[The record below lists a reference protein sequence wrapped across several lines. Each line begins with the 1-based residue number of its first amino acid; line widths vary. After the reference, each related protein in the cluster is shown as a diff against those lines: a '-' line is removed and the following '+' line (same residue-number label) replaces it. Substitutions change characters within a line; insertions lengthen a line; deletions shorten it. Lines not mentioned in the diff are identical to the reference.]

1 MQGASRDALVRV
13 REQLSS
19 LRDSG
24 DLVAAGEGLLAV
36 VRLLDRETSLR
47 RTLADPTTSANAKNG
62 LLDALLGSQLDG
74 TALQL
79 VKGAAAQRWS
89 RARDLSDAVEE
100 LGITALLLVAERDG
114 SLDTVEGELFRVERT
129 IAGSPELRAVLTDRG
144 LDGDRKAALLDGLL
158 EGKATGTTRRIVA
171 QAVLDPRGRTL
182 EDALE
187 GFADLA
193 AAVRSR
199 TLATVTSAGDAAA
212 PTTKPYIVV
221 SIEDHRLWY
230 KLRDSVLFTT
240 QVATGSGKV
249 LETGSAGAQWKFETP
264 RGRLVV
270 QAKDQDPAWIPPDW
284 HFVEQARKRGL
295 GIVRLNR
302 GQSVPAGDGSEI
314 TVSGADVVRRY
325 PDGRETPVGEGKEG
339 REIVAG
345 GNLLIPPFGT
355 NQRKF
360 KGVLGTHRLVL
371 GDGYAL
377 HGTDKPESIGR
388 SVSHGC
394 VRLRNEDIAKLYDM
408 VEVGTPVYIY

>member
-199 TLATVTSAGDAAA
+199 TLATVTSAVPLDDGQRARLTASLSAQLGHAVQLQVEVDPTVIGGVLVKVGDEIIDGS
-212 PTTKPYIVV
+212 TR
-221 SIEDHRLWY
+221 HRLA
-230 KLRDSVLFTT
+230 D
-240 QVATGSGKV
+240 
-249 LETGSAGAQWKFETP
+249 
-264 RGRLVV
+264 
-270 QAKDQDPAWIPPDW
+270 
-284 HFVEQARKRGL
+284 ARR
-295 GIVRLNR
+295 
-302 GQSVPAGDGSEI
+302 
-314 TVSGADVVRRY
+314 
-325 PDGRETPVGEGKEG
+325 
-339 REIVAG
+339 
-345 GNLLIPPFGT
+345 NL
-355 NQRKF
+355 
-360 KGVLGTHRLVL
+360 
-371 GDGYAL
+371 
-377 HGTDKPESIGR
+377 S
-388 SVSHGC
+388 
-394 VRLRNEDIAKLYDM
+394 
-408 VEVGTPVYIY
+408 